1 MMTPVSDRRASLP
14 ERLTLEQA
22 VPTLAQ
28 MRSALLAQPGP
39 TAVLDASALRECDS
53 SAVAVLLELRRELQ
67 QQGKSLQLQNGPQR
81 LRDLVSLYGVQ
92 ELLTV

>member
-1 MMTPVSDRRASLP
+1 MATEPDQRAALP

-39 TAVLDASALRECDS
+39 VAVLDAGALRECDS

-67 QQGKSLQLQNGPQR
+67 QQGKTLQLQNGPQR
-81 LRDLVSLYGVQ
+81 LRDLVALYGVQ

>member
-1 MMTPVSDRRASLP
+1 MAPVSDPHASLP

-28 MRSALLAQPGP
+28 LRSALLAQSGH
-39 TAVLDASALRECDS
+39 AVVLDASALRECDS

-67 QQGKSLQLQNGPQR
+67 QQGKTLQLHNGPQR
-81 LRDLVSLYGVQ
+81 LRDLVALYGVQ

>member
-1 MMTPVSDRRASLP
+1 MSDTVARLP

-22 VPTLAQ
+22 VPVLAQ
-28 MRSALLAQPGP
+28 LRAALLQQPGP
-39 TAVLDASALRECDS
+39 AAVLDASALSECDS

-67 QQGKSLQLQNGPQR
+67 QQGKPLQLHNGPQR
-81 LRDLVSLYGVQ
+81 LRDLVALYGVQ

>member
-1 MMTPVSDRRASLP
+1 MTSAARLP
-14 ERLTLEQA
+14 ERLTLDEA
-22 VPTLAQ
+22 AATLA
-28 MRSALLAQPGP
+28 
-39 TAVLDASALRECDS
+39 ALRAAVAGQGGAGDVTVNAGALRHFDS

-67 QQGKSLQLQNGPQR
+67 QQGKTLQLQNGPQR

>member
-1 MMTPVSDRRASLP
+1 MAAVSDQRASLP

-28 MRSALLAQPGP
+28 LRGALLAQPGP
-39 TAVLDASALRECDS
+39 AAVLDASALRECDS

-67 QQGKSLQLQNGPQR
+67 QQGKTLQLHNGPQR
-81 LRDLVSLYGVQ
+81 LRDLVALYGVQ